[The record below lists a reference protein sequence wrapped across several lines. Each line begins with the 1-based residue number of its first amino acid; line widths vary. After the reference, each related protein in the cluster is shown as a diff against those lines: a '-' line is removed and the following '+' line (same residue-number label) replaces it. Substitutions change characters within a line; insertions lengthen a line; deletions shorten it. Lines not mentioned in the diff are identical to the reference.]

1 MAIGGDAGTE
11 NPSVSYA
18 KVCPSVGGARRLK
31 KPKLK
36 SWWCWAA
43 EEAKARI
50 TSCRDEPLVAKLEY
64 TFSKILILELKI
76 DFGGGGH
83 LSCAI

>member
-50 TSCRDEPLVAKLEY
+50 TSC
-64 TFSKILILELKI
+64 
-76 DFGGGGH
+76 
-83 LSCAI
+83 